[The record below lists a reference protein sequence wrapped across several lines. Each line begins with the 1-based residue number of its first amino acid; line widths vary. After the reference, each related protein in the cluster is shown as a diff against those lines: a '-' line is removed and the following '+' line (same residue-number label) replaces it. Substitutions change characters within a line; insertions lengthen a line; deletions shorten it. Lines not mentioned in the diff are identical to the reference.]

1 MSLEEKKK
9 IFFHIGFPKTATT
22 LLQECLFSKHSQINY
37 VSGPS
42 VEVIKHN
49 FMMET
54 RFKGS
59 VWKMNDKEFNNSYN
73 ELLSKLNTIGSSLD
87 SNKCNILSNEAI
99 LQIFFYRKMEYD
111 VFKGLSRLVSLFN
124 KTNMDLNFFLLIR
137 NQSDIIPSFYYQNNI
152 NNALKEHS
160 INANEIIK
168 YFQTGKNNN
177 TEISKIIFNNF
188 NYGKLYDYL
197 SSHLKPN
204 KIKIFLYEDLQNNK
218 DKFFSELS
226 NYLEIE
232 ISETRKLLYN
242 KKMNVTADK
251 LYYKG
256 LYYLIYR
263 NLKQP
268 KNLFNNFFRKLNSF
282 VKFLSEEGK
291 NKGYKKIK
299 QNSQLIKKYYR
310 EDCLELEKKLHLGL
324 DQFNYF

>member
-99 LQIFFYRKMEYD
+99 LQIFFYRNMEYD

-218 DKFFSELS
+218 EKFFSDLS
-226 NYLEIE
+226 NYLEIKIPDTDE
-232 ISETRKLLYN
+232 LFKNRVHVTKKKLKYN
-242 KKMNVTADK
+242 Q
-251 LYYKG
+251 LS
-256 LYYLIYR
+256 YLVYR
-263 NLKQP
+263 NLSEP
-268 KNLFNNFFRKLNSF
+268 KKLFTNFFSKFNSLI
-282 VKFLSEEGK
+282 KFLTYGGK
-291 NKGYKKIK
+291 NKEYKKIIK
-299 QNSQLIKKYYR
+299 NSALIKKYYR
-310 EDCLELEKKLHLGL
+310 DDCLEIEEKLHLGL
-324 DQFNYF
+324 DKSKYF